1 MRVSMADRNS
11 KDVNRQLLVK
21 HCTIY
26 FNGEKIDDA
35 VLADEEEGYVMRYVR
50 QQDGKRIQLHPRTK
64 MALTQ
69 RHEGIVEIK
78 VPDWLAVAFKDAK

>member
-1 MRVSMADRNS
+1 MKVSMADRNS
-11 KDVNRQLLVK
+11 KDVNRQLLVQ

-35 VLADEEEGYVMRYVR
+35 VLADEDEGYVMRYVR
-50 QQDGKRIQLHPRTK
+50 GFDGKIARHPRTK
-64 MALTQ
+64 MAMTE

-78 VPDWLAVAFKDAK
+78 VPEWLAVAFKDAK